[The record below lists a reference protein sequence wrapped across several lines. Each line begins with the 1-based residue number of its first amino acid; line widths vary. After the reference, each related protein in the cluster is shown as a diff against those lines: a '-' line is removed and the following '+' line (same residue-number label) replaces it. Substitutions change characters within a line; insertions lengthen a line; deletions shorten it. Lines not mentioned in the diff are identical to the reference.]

1 MFQGHASVLGL
12 GHMECRYCLLSDFL
26 LSCDLPTPTVQES
39 HVSWNAGLISTEA
52 GTIGRL
58 CGNFLLSVVAKLT
71 GDTSLT
77 QLNHFGQTL
86 FGLLAVISAAS
97 LGYMIAIWKRMA
109 C

>member
-1 MFQGHASVLGL
+1 MQVNFIIRLSLVSTCSAG
-12 GHMECRYCLLSDFL
+12 RPCLL
-26 LSCDLPTPTVQES
+26 
-39 HVSWNAGLISTEA
+39 NAGLISTEA

-58 CGNFLLSVVAKLT
+58 CGNFLLSVVAKFT

-77 QLNHFGQTL
+77 QLTHFGQTL
-86 FGLLAVISAAS
+86 FGLLAAITAAS

>member
-1 MFQGHASVLGL
+1 M
-12 GHMECRYCLLSDFL
+12 LSDFL
-26 LSCDLPTPTVQES
+26 LCCVLPTVQEG
-39 HVSWNAGLISTEA
+39 HVCWSAGLISTEA

-58 CGNFLLSVVAKLT
+58 CGNFLLSVVAKFT

-86 FGLLAVISAAS
+86 FGLLAAITAAS